1 MLSPFMGV
9 VVSTYS
15 VFILKQTF
23 AMCTNSPVP
32 ILSWEVPPLALST
45 RLVSVMSS
53 RRHLRPF
60 VLFLYYYEGIGAAV
74 LPATADEFN
83 LPPLLHKADPFP
95 TYTLGLCMDLF
106 TAFTSGCMDTAGHP
120 ACSSLSLTH
129 ASKHTH
135 IHISIPLFV
144 LHPSVRFA
152 SSSTGAILFRYR
164 H

>member
-1 MLSPFMGV
+1 MGV

-95 TYTLGLCMDLF
+95 TYTLGLCMD
-106 TAFTSGCMDTAGHP
+106 TAGHP